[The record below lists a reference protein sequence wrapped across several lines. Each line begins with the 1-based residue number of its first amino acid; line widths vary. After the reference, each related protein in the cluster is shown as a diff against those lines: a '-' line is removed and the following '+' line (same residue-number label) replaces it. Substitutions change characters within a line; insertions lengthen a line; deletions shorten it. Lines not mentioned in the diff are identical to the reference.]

1 MIARPGWR
9 IILPTLV
16 VAILLLTGGLHFES
30 FSLLVVFW
38 IVFIFL
44 LFSIWFFR
52 DPEREIP
59 EDDNLVV
66 SPADGKVVALN
77 SEEDDLV
84 GKATRISIFMNLF
97 SVHVNRFPYHGV
109 VKQIEYYRG
118 QFKAAMKPETSFKN
132 EHNLVTIEGSR
143 IQYKYSQIAGVVAR
157 RIIATVKV
165 GDELATGQRC
175 GLIMF
180 GSRVDL
186 ILPEM
191 VKVQIKVGD
200 KVKSGLSII
209 GVIPC
214 D

>member
-1 MIARPGWR
+1 MIARPGLR
-9 IILPTLV
+9 IILPTLL
-16 VAILLLTGGLHFES
+16 VAILLLAGGLHFDS

-52 DPEREIP
+52 DPDREIP
-59 EDDNLVV
+59 EDGNLVV
-66 SPADGKVVALN
+66 APADGKVVALN
-77 SEEDDLV
+77 AEEDDLV

-97 SVHVNRFPYHGV
+97 SVHVNRFPCSGV
-109 VKQIEYYRG
+109 VKQIKYYQG
-118 QFKAAMKPETSFKN
+118 QFKAAMKPETSFEN
-132 EHNLVTIEGSR
+132 ERNLVTVESPQIHYR
-143 IQYKYSQIAGVVAR
+143 YSQIAGVVAR

-186 ILPEM
+186 ILPEK

>member
-1 MIARPGWR
+1 MIARPGLR
-9 IILPTLV
+9 IILPTLL

-52 DPEREIP
+52 DPDREIP
-59 EDDNLVV
+59 EDGNLVV
-66 SPADGKVVALN
+66 APADGKVVALN
-77 SEEDDLV
+77 AEEDDLV

-97 SVHVNRFPYHGV
+97 SVHVNRFPCSGV
-109 VKQIEYYRG
+109 VKQIKYYQG
-118 QFKAAMKPETSFKN
+118 QFKAAMKPETSFEN
-132 EHNLVTIEGSR
+132 ERNLVTVESPQIHYR
-143 IQYKYSQIAGVVAR
+143 YSQIAGVVAR

-186 ILPEM
+186 ILPEK